1 MNIRKWFAAALCTVT
16 LLVFNLACASK
27 PNQSATSAADN
38 TPPIN
43 HIKHIIYI
51 IRLLTR
57 ICKSMRFTRVFEFQA
72 FGGGRRFWRLRSV
85 GVETPGQGAKARGL
99 LAAPVVPPA

>member
-38 TPPIN
+38 TPPLN

-51 IRLLTR
+51 IQENRTYCKKENPRLCRGGSRSLT
-57 ICKSMRFTRVFEFQA
+57 VP
-72 FGGGRRFWRLRSV
+72 GVRLS
-85 GVETPGQGAKARGL
+85 TL
-99 LAAPVVPPA
+99 L